1 MPTSL
6 QWERKSNSSN
16 NFDLI
21 LKATDH
27 LDSLRFLKLLQLI
40 ETETH
45 RGLSLSGRAS
55 REFRRWATQPNTP
68 LKSDAYVLLSN
79 WFSTNSGDRRSILA
93 SRCEDL
99 WDFLFPYRPV
109 RRLSS
114 PEPGKNHSMLPTE
127 FWNWWNAVLAA
138 QGDKVQLPTIAT
150 SPSIN
155 IKTRED
161 ERDSSPNGPSVQPL
175 TITEAKARL
184 AQTFGVSP
192 DSIEI
197 IIRA

>member
-79 WFSTNSGDRRSILA
+79 WFSTTRVTVVAYWLA
-93 SRCEDL
+93 GARICGIFYSHTVL
-99 WDFLFPYRPV
+99 YGGSHHQNLV
-109 RRLSS
+109 RTTQCYLLSS
-114 PEPGKNHSMLPTE
+114 GIGGMLY
-127 FWNWWNAVLAA
+127 WLL
-138 QGDKVQLPTIAT
+138 KVIRSNCRQSQQARPST
-150 SPSIN
+150 SKHE
-155 IKTRED
+155 KT
-161 ERDSSPNGPSVQPL
+161 SV
-175 TITEAKARL
+175 
-184 AQTFGVSP
+184 
-192 DSIEI
+192 
-197 IIRA
+197 IRAQMDHPFSP